1 MLAQWVG
8 ELVGEMHI
16 HKITKTELAQEVGV
30 SREYISMVL
39 NGRRAPVGVE
49 KKLRDALSTLKEKHK
64 EA

>member
-8 ELVGEMHI
+8 DLVGEMHI

-39 NGRRAPVGVE
+39 NGRRTPVGIE
-49 KKLRDALSTLKEKHK
+49 QKLRDALSTLKEKHK